1 MSDAEATDD
10 ELVGLVARGDK
21 AAFARIVARHQPRLV
36 ALVARSLGSRAAA
49 EDIVQ
54 EVFTRAW
61 VKAPLWQ
68 VRDPGEG
75 EPRRASYAAWLSRI
89 AVNLSIDQVRKVR
102 PTTLDAVEEP
112 ADPALPADA
121 AIIARERAARVKT
134 AIAALPER
142 QRMAIG
148 LTYDAEMSN
157 ADGAVAMG
165 VTVGAFEL
173 LLVRAR
179 RTLRQSLRQ
188 SLGDE

>member
-21 AAFARIVARHQPRLV
+21 AAFARLVARHQSRLV
-36 ALVARSLGSRAAA
+36 SLVARSLGSRAAA
-49 EDIVQ
+49 EDVVQ

-68 VRDPGEG
+68 VR
-75 EPRRASYAAWLSRI
+75 EPSQGQSRASYAAWLSRV

-102 PTTLDAVEEP
+102 PTTLDAIEEP
-112 ADPALPADA
+112 ADPAMPADA
-121 AIIARERAARVKT
+121 AIIARERAARVKA
-134 AIAALPER
+134 AIAELPDR

-157 ADGAVAMG
+157 ADGASAMG
-165 VTVGAFEL
+165 VSVGAFEL

-188 SLGDE
+188 GSDDE